1 MVIFSALGFV
11 PPPSRVLAMHEAQF
25 EVVQP
30 KPPPETPPPEK
41 PKEPEPPP
49 KEPPKVA
56 ARPAAPKPAAAPP
69 PQEAAPPA
77 PADEPTDFTG
87 VTLTAEGG
95 SSSWTTAVGSG
106 AALTGPIGKIGKKP
120 DALVAA
126 KSGPAGPRL
135 VDLGSLARKPVPPVT
150 LTNGDLLKQNYPRRA
165 QLQGVEGRVLVRVKI
180 LPNGHVGEV
189 RVVAESPSAFEFA
202 SACRETLRQAPPW
215 QPPLDTAGKA
225 VATEVTFKCTFEVGY

>member
-30 KPPPETPPPEK
+30 KPPPEAPPPDK
-41 PKEPEPPP
+41 PKEPEPP

-126 KSGPAGPRL
+126 KSGPVGPRL
-135 VDLGSLARKPVPPVT
+135 VALESLARKPAPPGN
-150 LTNGDLLKQNYPRRA
+150 LNDLLKQYYPRRA
-165 QLQGVEGRVLVRVKI
+165 QLQGVEGRVVVRVRI
-180 LPNGHVGEV
+180 LPNGHVADV
-189 RVVAESPSAFEFA
+189 RVIEESPAAFEFA
-202 SACRETLRQAPPW
+202 SACRELLHQAPPW
-215 QPPLDTAGKA
+215 QPPLDGTGKA